1 MIEMLNLL
9 HIDDDNDFL
18 ELIKMYATKFHKD
31 FNIRSINDPRE
42 VFSNISREEL
52 SQFDVIISDYKMP
65 HINGEDIL
73 RFLRSNSIRTPFV
86 LCSSIDVTNSNISD
100 HVEYFLKKRKSIKSL
115 LNELNNF
122 LKILTSENFNFS
134 DENVKLVV

>member
-1 MIEMLNLL
+1 MIKMLNLL

-18 ELIKMYATKFHKD
+18 ELIKMYAAKFYKD

-42 VFSNISREEL
+42 VISNISREDL
-52 SQFDVIISDYKMP
+52 SHFDVIISDYKMP

-86 LCSSIDVTNSNISD
+86 LCSSIDVTNSSISD

-115 LNELNNF
+115 LNELQNF
-122 LKILTSENFNFS
+122 LKLLTSENFNFF
-134 DENVKLVV
+134 

>member
-1 MIEMLNLL
+1 
-9 HIDDDNDFL
+9 
-18 ELIKMYATKFHKD
+18 MYAAKFYKD

-42 VFSNISREEL
+42 VISNISREDL
-52 SQFDVIISDYKMP
+52 SHFDVIISDYKMP

-86 LCSSIDVTNSNISD
+86 LCSSIDVTNSSISD

-115 LNELNNF
+115 LNELQNF
-122 LKILTSENFNFS
+122 LKLLTSENFNFF
-134 DENVKLVV
+134 

>member
-1 MIEMLNLL
+1 
-9 HIDDDNDFL
+9 IDDDNDFL
-18 ELIKMYATKFHKD
+18 ELIKMYAAKFYKD

-42 VFSNISREEL
+42 VISNISREDL
-52 SQFDVIISDYKMP
+52 SHFDVIISDYKMP

-86 LCSSIDVTNSNISD
+86 LCSSIDVTNSSISD

-115 LNELNNF
+115 LNELQNF
-122 LKILTSENFNFS
+122 LKLLTSENFNFF
-134 DENVKLVV
+134 